1 MTSIAIIGPG
11 FIADYHVD
19 GIRAAATGEVT
30 TLVGRDP
37 ARTAARAAELGVA
50 NAATDDE
57 AVLADPAIDAVVIAT
72 PDFTHKPMALAALAA
87 GKHVLLQ
94 KPMAMTA
101 AECREIMSAAADSS
115 ATLTV
120 SFMHRY
126 LSESLWLRERLAE
139 RTYGQIQ
146 GVRLRNATPGAAWSD
161 WFLDPARCAGG
172 VVMQLGV
179 HGIDLLQH
187 LFGPISDVSARMTT
201 MRPEVPFGGVTRT
214 MPFEDN
220 VAAVY
225 GMEAGFAVSH
235 EMCWTEVAGTD
246 RFRMEVTFE
255 RATVRLRTEEGLAV
269 VVTADGHEV
278 VDIGDAP
285 LGQAHHAN
293 WLEIVRGEAPA
304 DDTALAG
311 LSTLLVGEAIYRSAR
326 DGRSIAV
333 PR

>member
-1 MTSIAIIGPG
+1 MTSVAIIGPG
-11 FIADYHVD
+11 FIADYHLG

-50 NAATDDE
+50 NAATDPE
-57 AVLADPAIDAVVIAT
+57 AVFADPAIDAVVIAT

-101 AECREIMSAAADSS
+101 AECREIVSAAAGSS

-126 LSESLWLRERLAE
+126 LAESLWLRERVAE
-139 RTYGQIQ
+139 GAYGLIQ

-161 WFLDPARCAGG
+161 WFFDPTRCAGG

-179 HGIDLLQH
+179 HGVDLLQH
-187 LFGPISDVSARMTT
+187 LFGPIADVSARMTT
-201 MRPEVPFGGVTRT
+201 MKPEVPFGDGTRD

-220 VAAVY
+220 AAAVY
-225 GMEAGFAVSH
+225 GMAAGFVASH
-235 EMCWTEVAGTD
+235 EMCWTEAAGTD
-246 RFRMEVTFE
+246 RFRLEVTFE
-255 RATVRLRTEEGLAV
+255 RATVRLRTDEGLAV
-269 VVTADGHEV
+269 VVTDEGREI
-278 VDIGDAP
+278 VDVGDAP
-285 LGQAHHAN
+285 LGQAHHAH
-293 WLEIVRGEAPA
+293 WLEIVRGEAAP

-333 PR
+333 PP